1 MELSLVHLTF
11 PSLGILFQ
19 VKENQGPQPVMKS
32 SPKCSRPK
40 GGNDGQ
46 WCQRK
51 LSCKDSYHI
60 KIDHVREDQEARV
73 SAVL

>member
-19 VKENQGPQPVMKS
+19 VKDNQGPKQVIKR
-32 SPKCSRPK
+32 SPKCPRSK
-40 GGNDGQ
+40 GGKDGQ
-46 WCQRK
+46 WWQRR
-51 LSCKDSYHI
+51 LSHKDIYHI
-60 KIDHVREDQEARV
+60 KIGHGRGDQEVRI